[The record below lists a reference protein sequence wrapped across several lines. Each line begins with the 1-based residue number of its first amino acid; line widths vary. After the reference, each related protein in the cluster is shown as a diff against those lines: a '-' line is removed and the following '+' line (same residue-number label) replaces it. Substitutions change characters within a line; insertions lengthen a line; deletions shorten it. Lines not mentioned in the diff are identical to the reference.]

1 MIYLLNII
9 ASLLAVMV
17 VLTLHEFAHA
27 FVAYKCG
34 DPTAKIAGRMT
45 LNPIRHFDPIGLCLF
60 VFARFG
66 WAKPVP
72 VNPNNF
78 KNRVWGSFLTSAAGI
93 LLNYLSAFIIFYPMM
108 LLTAKYVL
116 PLVAGKYIYYFLAGL
131 TSSLFWCSIYFSV
144 FNFLPIYPL
153 DGFNMWDALDR
164 RGNKVLQFLRT
175 YGSYILLG
183 LIAINILA
191 DYILVL
197 KYINLLGFVMDTLSN
212 IVAWPITTLW
222 GIIFGGLM

>member
-34 DPTAKIAGRMT
+34 DPTAKMVGRMT
-45 LNPIRHFDPIGLCLF
+45 LNPIRHFDPMGLCLF

-93 LLNYLSAFIIFYPMM
+93 FVNYLSAALVFYPV
-108 LLTAKYVL
+108 LFLTAKYVL
-116 PLVAGKYIYYFLAGL
+116 PLVAGKYIYYFLSGF
-131 TSSLFWCSIYFSV
+131 TGSLFWSSIYFSV

-153 DGFNMWDALDR
+153 DGFNLIAALNKK
-164 RGNKVLQFLRT
+164 RGKFFTFLRN
-175 YGSYILLG
+175 YSQYVLIGLLVIDILS
-183 LIAINILA
+183 
-191 DYILVL
+191 DYVTFFN
-197 KYINLLGFVMDTLSN
+197 YINLLGYLMSFGSIALLT
-212 IVAWPITTLW
+212 PINWFWSL
-222 GIIFGGLM
+222 IFGL

>member
-9 ASLLAVMV
+9 ASLLTVMV
-17 VLTLHEFAHA
+17 VLSLHEFAHA

-34 DPTAKIAGRMT
+34 DPTAKLAGRMT
-45 LNPIRHFDPIGLCLF
+45 LNPIRHFDPLGLCLF

-93 LLNYLSAFIIFYPMM
+93 FVNYLSAFLIFYPIL
-108 LLTAKYVL
+108 LLTNKYLL
-116 PLVAGKYIYYFLAGL
+116 PLVAGKYIYYFLSAL
-131 TSSLFWCSIYFSV
+131 TGSLFWNSIYFSV

-164 RGNKVLQFLRT
+164 RGDKVLQFLRA

-183 LIAINILA
+183 LIVINILA

-197 KYINLLGFVMDTLSN
+197 QYINLLGFIMDTLSSV
-212 IVAWPITTLW
+212 VAWPIAWLW
-222 GIIFGGLM
+222 GIILGG

>member
-1 MIYLLNII
+1 MIYLLSII

-34 DPTAKIAGRMT
+34 DPTAKMAGRMT
-45 LNPIRHFDPIGLCLF
+45 LNPIRHFDPMGLCLF

-78 KNRVWGSFLTSAAGI
+78 KNRVWGSFFTSAAGI
-93 LLNYLSAFIIFYPMM
+93 LVNYLSAGLIFYPIM
-108 LLTAKYVL
+108 LLTAKYVR
-116 PLVAGKYIYYFLAGL
+116 PLVAGKYIYYFLGGL
-131 TSSLFWCSIYFSV
+131 TQSLFWNSIFFSV

-153 DGFNMWDALDR
+153 DGFNIWEALDK
-164 RGNKVLQFLRT
+164 RGNKILRFLRA

-183 LIAINILA
+183 LIVVNILA
-191 DYILVL
+191 EYI
-197 KYINLLGFVMDTLSN
+197 FV
-212 IVAWPITTLW
+212 
-222 GIIFGGLM
+222 FR